1 VSHFIIGQLVVL
13 LARQSVYKTNVMNRI
28 LTLLGC
34 LSFFAFPSTAQQ
46 ITSIEVFPSNPS
58 SLDTVYVYI
67 TSTFP
72 SGSCDGVVEFGLLDN
87 NIYTS
92 ALHCLGLFT
101 VICTDTDTV
110 KLNPMEPGLYTVT
123 HTLSSGYG
131 PPNECSP
138 GIVADDVQSVS
149 FTVSPFTGE
158 EESDKVNFLIY
169 PNPGADYF
177 TVQMDELHYGNW
189 ELEILD
195 AFGNSIR
202 TIQSITSSILRLDVS
217 AYPAGIYF
225 IRLNNKGKEEVLL
238 RKFVIE

>member
-1 VSHFIIGQLVVL
+1 MSLRRIGQLVVL
-13 LARQSVYKTNVMNRI
+13 IASQSVYKNNVMNKV
-28 LTLLGC
+28 LALLGC
-34 LSFFAFPSTAQQ
+34 LGFFSLQSSAQQ
-46 ITSIEVFPSNPS
+46 IVSIEVFPSNPS
-58 SLDTVYVYI
+58 AVDTVYVYI

-72 SGSCDGVVEFGLLDN
+72 SGSCDGVVEFGLSEN

-101 VICTDTDTV
+101 VICTDIDTV

-131 PPNECSP
+131 PPGECTP

-149 FTVSPFTGE
+149 FIVSPFTGE
-158 EESDKVNFLIY
+158 EEGDKKNFLIY
-169 PNPGADYF
+169 PNPGTGYF
-177 TVQMDELHYGNW
+177 TIQVDELYFGSE

-195 AFGNSIR
+195 AFGKSIHF
-202 TIQSITSSILRLDVS
+202 IQNITSSTLRLDVS
-217 AYPAGIYF
+217 AYPAGMYF
-225 IRLNNKGKEEVLL
+225 VRLNNKSKGKVQV